1 LKKKSKYILIN
12 FFVLIFLCFI
22 TAFGGIEFILKKEK
36 ELLEEKYNSLTINI
50 KDKINSLILSK
61 KNATLAITLTLSE
74 NENIKKII
82 LNKKETNFYDLNNL
96 SKKLKDYTDF
106 KNVWFQIINKD
117 GISVY
122 RSWTENKND
131 EIKLYRLDLQKILE
145 EPKIKNTISVGI
157 YDMTFKS
164 IVPIYKNNDFI
175 GTLEGITHFNS
186 ITKDLK
192 DIDKVEPIILV
203 DKLFTEQL
211 KQNSFSKIFFKD
223 YYIPNVDVSKELL
236 TYLENEDIK
245 EFLEI
250 NNYVIKDGKI
260 ITTFKIYQ
268 DDIKLADILIFKDL
282 NLIDIS
288 EITKFK
294 QHAFLYLI
302 LFLILLCLT
311 VLIIS
316 YYIYSKRL
324 KELNEYL
331 QQTVNNEIIK
341 NDEKN
346 KLLFQQNKMAAM
358 GEMIENIA
366 HQWRQPLSII
376 TTSASSIKLKKEY
389 GILEEKE
396 CEESLN
402 YIIDTANYLSNTIDD
417 FRYYFSPER
426 SENLFKSKDLIDK
439 ALNIVKI
446 SFNTNEIKIIKEI
459 EDCEV
464 LTFENELL
472 QVIINILNNAEDELI
487 KKDKNFEKYIF
498 IKLFKEKN
506 NLKISIKDNAN
517 GINEEIIDRI
527 FEPYFTTKHKS
538 KGTGIGLYMCEEII
552 KKHMK
557 GTISVSNERYIYNNK
572 EYIGAMFEINI
583 PLS

>member
-1 LKKKSKYILIN
+1 MKKKSKYILIN
-12 FFVLIFLCFI
+12 FLVLVLLCFI
-22 TAFGGIEFILKKEK
+22 TALGGTQFILKKEK
-36 ELLEEKYNSLTINI
+36 ELLQEKYNSVTINI

-61 KNATLAITLTLSE
+61 KNATLAITLTLAE
-74 NENIKKII
+74 NENIKKPI
-82 LNKKETNFYDLNNL
+82 LKTNEKNFYDLDIL
-96 SKKLKDYTDF
+96 SKKLRDYTDF
-106 KNVWFQIINKD
+106 KNVWFQIINKE

-122 RSWTENKND
+122 RSWTKDKND

-145 EPKIKNTISVGI
+145 KPQIKNTISVGI
-157 YDMTFKS
+157 YDITFKS
-164 IVPIYKNNDFI
+164 IVPIYEDNNFI
-175 GTLEGITHFNS
+175 GILEGITHFNS
-186 ITKDLK
+186 ITKDLRE
-192 DIDKVEPIILV
+192 IDNLEPIILV
-203 DKLFTEQL
+203 DKFFTKQL
-211 KQNSFSKIFFKD
+211 KENSFSKIFFKD
-223 YYIPNVDVSKELL
+223 YYVPNIDVSKELL
-236 TYLENEDIK
+236 SYLEK
-245 EFLEI
+245 EEIENFLKI
-250 NNYVIKDGKI
+250 NSYLIKDGKI
-260 ITTFKIYQ
+260 ITNFQIYQ
-268 DDIKLADILIFKDL
+268 DDVKLANILVFKDL

-324 KELNEYL
+324 KELNLYL
-331 QQTVNNEIIK
+331 QQTVNKEIIK

-389 GILEEKE
+389 GVLEDKE

-417 FRYYFSPER
+417 FRYYFSPQKNK
-426 SENLFKSKDLIDK
+426 NLFKSIDLIEK

-446 SFNTNEIKIIKEI
+446 SFNKNDIKIIKEI

-487 KKDKNFEKYIF
+487 KKEKDFEKYLF
-498 IKLFKEKN
+498 IKIVKEKN
-506 NLKISIKDNAN
+506 TLEIFIKDNAG
-517 GINEEIIDRI
+517 GIKEEIIDRI

-552 KKHMK
+552 NKHIK
-557 GTISVSNERYIYNNK
+557 GTISVSNEKYVYQNK
-572 EYIGAMFEINI
+572 EYIGAMFKISI
-583 PLS
+583 PIS

>member
-1 LKKKSKYILIN
+1 MKKKSKYILIN

-131 EIKLYRLDLQKILE
+131 EIKLYRLDLQRILE

-245 EFLEI
+245 NFLEI

>member
-1 LKKKSKYILIN
+1 MKKKSKYILIN
-12 FFVLIFLCFI
+12 FLVLVLLCFI
-22 TAFGGIEFILKKEK
+22 TALGGTQFILKKEK
-36 ELLEEKYNSLTINI
+36 ELLQEKYNSVTINI

-61 KNATLAITLTLSE
+61 KNATLAITLTLAE
-74 NENIKKII
+74 NENIKKPI
-82 LNKKETNFYDLNNL
+82 LKTNEKNFYDLDIL
-96 SKKLKDYTDF
+96 SKKLRDYTDF
-106 KNVWFQIINKD
+106 KNVWFQIINKE

-122 RSWTENKND
+122 RSWTKDKND

-145 EPKIKNTISVGI
+145 KPQIKNTISVGI
-157 YDMTFKS
+157 YDITFKS
-164 IVPIYKNNDFI
+164 IVPIYEDNNFI
-175 GTLEGITHFNS
+175 GILEGITHFNS
-186 ITKDLK
+186 ITKDLRE
-192 DIDKVEPIILV
+192 IDNLEPIILV
-203 DKLFTEQL
+203 DKYFTKQL
-211 KQNSFSKIFFKD
+211 KENSFSKIFFKD
-223 YYIPNVDVSKELL
+223 YYVPNIDVSKELL
-236 TYLENEDIK
+236 SYLEK
-245 EFLEI
+245 EEIENFLKI
-250 NNYVIKDGKI
+250 NSYLIKDGKI
-260 ITTFKIYQ
+260 ITNFQIYQ
-268 DDIKLADILIFKDL
+268 DDVKLANILVFKDL

-324 KELNEYL
+324 KELNLYL
-331 QQTVNNEIIK
+331 QQTVNKEIIK

-389 GILEEKE
+389 GVLEDKE

-417 FRYYFSPER
+417 FRYYFSPQKNK
-426 SENLFKSKDLIDK
+426 NLFKSIDLIEK

-446 SFNTNEIKIIKEI
+446 SFNKNDIKIIKEI

-487 KKDKNFEKYIF
+487 KKEKDFEKYLF
-498 IKLFKEKN
+498 IKIVKEKD
-506 NLKISIKDNAN
+506 NLEIFIKDNAG
-517 GINEEIIDRI
+517 GIKEEIIDRI

-552 KKHMK
+552 NKHIK
-557 GTISVSNERYIYNNK
+557 GTISVSNEKYVYQNK
-572 EYIGAMFEINI
+572 EYIGAMFKISI
-583 PLS
+583 PIS

>member
-1 LKKKSKYILIN
+1 MKKKSKYILIN
-12 FFVLIFLCFI
+12 FLVLVLLCFI
-22 TAFGGIEFILKKEK
+22 TALGGTQFILKKEK
-36 ELLEEKYNSLTINI
+36 ELLQEKYNSVTINI

-61 KNATLAITLTLSE
+61 KNATLAITLTLAE
-74 NENIKKII
+74 NENIKKPI
-82 LNKKETNFYDLNNL
+82 LKTNEKNFYDLDIL
-96 SKKLKDYTDF
+96 SKKLRDYTDF
-106 KNVWFQIINKD
+106 KNVWFQIINKE

-122 RSWTENKND
+122 RSWTKDKND

-145 EPKIKNTISVGI
+145 KPQIKNTISVGI
-157 YDMTFKS
+157 YDITFKS
-164 IVPIYKNNDFI
+164 IVPIYEDNNFI
-175 GTLEGITHFNS
+175 GILEGITHFNS
-186 ITKDLK
+186 ITKDLRE
-192 DIDKVEPIILV
+192 IDNLEPIILV
-203 DKLFTEQL
+203 DKYFTKQL
-211 KQNSFSKIFFKD
+211 KENSFSKIFFKD
-223 YYIPNVDVSKELL
+223 YYVPNIDVSKELL
-236 TYLENEDIK
+236 SYLEK
-245 EFLEI
+245 EEIENFLKI
-250 NNYVIKDGKI
+250 NSYLIKDGKI
-260 ITTFKIYQ
+260 ITNFQIYQ
-268 DDIKLADILIFKDL
+268 DDVKLANILVFKDL

-324 KELNEYL
+324 KELNLYL
-331 QQTVNNEIIK
+331 QQTVNKEIIK

-389 GILEEKE
+389 GVLEDKE

-417 FRYYFSPER
+417 FRYYFSPQKNK
-426 SENLFKSKDLIDK
+426 NLFKSIDLIEK

-446 SFNTNEIKIIKEI
+446 SFNKNDIKIIKEI

-487 KKDKNFEKYIF
+487 KKEKDFEKHLF
-498 IKLFKEKN
+498 IKIVKEKN
-506 NLKISIKDNAN
+506 TLEIFIKDNAG
-517 GINEEIIDRI
+517 GIKEEIIDRI

-552 KKHMK
+552 NKHIK
-557 GTISVSNERYIYNNK
+557 GTISVSNEKYVYQNK
-572 EYIGAMFEINI
+572 EYIGAMFKISI
-583 PLS
+583 PIS

>member
-1 LKKKSKYILIN
+1 MKKKSKYILIN
-12 FFVLIFLCFI
+12 FLVLVLLCFI
-22 TAFGGIEFILKKEK
+22 TALGGTQFILKKEK
-36 ELLEEKYNSLTINI
+36 ELLQEKYNSVTINI

-61 KNATLAITLTLSE
+61 KNATLAITLTLAE
-74 NENIKKII
+74 NENIKKPI
-82 LNKKETNFYDLNNL
+82 LKTNEKNFYDLDIL
-96 SKKLKDYTDF
+96 SKKLRDYTDF
-106 KNVWFQIINKD
+106 KNVWFQIINKE

-122 RSWTENKND
+122 RSWTKDKND

-145 EPKIKNTISVGI
+145 KPQIKNTISVGI
-157 YDMTFKS
+157 YDITFKS
-164 IVPIYKNNDFI
+164 IVPIYEDNNFI
-175 GTLEGITHFNS
+175 GILEGITHFNS
-186 ITKDLK
+186 ITKDLRE
-192 DIDKVEPIILV
+192 IDNLEPIILV
-203 DKLFTEQL
+203 DKYFTKQL
-211 KQNSFSKIFFKD
+211 KENSFSKIFFKD
-223 YYIPNVDVSKELL
+223 YYVPNIDVSKELL
-236 TYLENEDIK
+236 SYLEK
-245 EFLEI
+245 EEIENFLKI
-250 NNYVIKDGKI
+250 NSYLIKDGKI
-260 ITTFKIYQ
+260 ITNFQIYQ
-268 DDIKLADILIFKDL
+268 DDVKLANILVFKDL

-324 KELNEYL
+324 KELNLYL
-331 QQTVNNEIIK
+331 QQTVNKEIIK

-389 GILEEKE
+389 GVLEDKE

-417 FRYYFSPER
+417 CRYYFSPQKNK
-426 SENLFKSKDLIDK
+426 NLFKSIDLIEK

-446 SFNTNEIKIIKEI
+446 SFNKNDIKIIKEI

-487 KKDKNFEKYIF
+487 KKEKDFEKYLF
-498 IKLFKEKN
+498 IKIVKEKN
-506 NLKISIKDNAN
+506 TLEIFIKDNAG
-517 GINEEIIDRI
+517 GIKEEIIDRI

-552 KKHMK
+552 NKHIK
-557 GTISVSNERYIYNNK
+557 GTISVSNEKYVYQNK
-572 EYIGAMFEINI
+572 EYIGAMFKISI
-583 PLS
+583 PIS

>member
-1 LKKKSKYILIN
+1 MKKKSKYILIN
-12 FFVLIFLCFI
+12 FLVLVLLCFI
-22 TAFGGIEFILKKEK
+22 TALGGTQFILKKEK
-36 ELLEEKYNSLTINI
+36 ELLQEKYNSVTINI

-61 KNATLAITLTLSE
+61 KNATLAITLTLAE
-74 NENIKKII
+74 NENIKKPI
-82 LNKKETNFYDLNNL
+82 LKTNEKNFYDLDIL
-96 SKKLKDYTDF
+96 SKKLRDYTDF
-106 KNVWFQIINKD
+106 KNVWFQIINKE

-122 RSWTENKND
+122 RSWTKDKND

-145 EPKIKNTISVGI
+145 KPQIKNTISVGI
-157 YDMTFKS
+157 YDITFKS
-164 IVPIYKNNDFI
+164 IVPIYEDNNFI
-175 GTLEGITHFNS
+175 GILEGITHFNS
-186 ITKDLK
+186 ITKDLRE
-192 DIDKVEPIILV
+192 IDNLEPIILV
-203 DKLFTEQL
+203 DKYFTKQL
-211 KQNSFSKIFFKD
+211 KENSFSKIFFKD
-223 YYIPNVDVSKELL
+223 YYVPNIDVSKELL
-236 TYLENEDIK
+236 SYLEK
-245 EFLEI
+245 EEIENFLKI
-250 NNYVIKDGKI
+250 NSYLIKDGKI
-260 ITTFKIYQ
+260 ITNFQIYQ
-268 DDIKLADILIFKDL
+268 DDVKLANILVFKDL

-324 KELNEYL
+324 KELNLYL
-331 QQTVNNEIIK
+331 QQTVNKEIIK

-389 GILEEKE
+389 GVLEDKE

-417 FRYYFSPER
+417 FRYYFSPQKNK
-426 SENLFKSKDLIDK
+426 NLFKSIDLIEK

-446 SFNTNEIKIIKEI
+446 SFNKNDIKIIKEI

-487 KKDKNFEKYIF
+487 KKEKDFEKYLF
-498 IKLFKEKN
+498 IKIVKEKN
-506 NLKISIKDNAN
+506 TLEIFIKDNAG
-517 GINEEIIDRI
+517 GIKEEIIDRI

-552 KKHMK
+552 NKHIK
-557 GTISVSNERYIYNNK
+557 GTISVSNEKYVYQNK
-572 EYIGAMFEINI
+572 EYIGAMFKISI
-583 PLS
+583 PIS

>member
-1 LKKKSKYILIN
+1 MKKKSKYILIN
-12 FFVLIFLCFI
+12 FLVLVLLCFI
-22 TAFGGIEFILKKEK
+22 TALGGTQFILKKEK
-36 ELLEEKYNSLTINI
+36 ELLQEKYNSVTINI

-61 KNATLAITLTLSE
+61 KNATLAITLTLAE
-74 NENIKKII
+74 NENIKKPI
-82 LNKKETNFYDLNNL
+82 LKTNEKNFYDLDIL
-96 SKKLKDYTDF
+96 SKKLRDYTDF
-106 KNVWFQIINKD
+106 KNVWFQIINKE

-122 RSWTENKND
+122 RSWTKDKND

-145 EPKIKNTISVGI
+145 KPQIKNTISVGI
-157 YDMTFKS
+157 YDITFKS
-164 IVPIYKNNDFI
+164 IVPIYEDNNFI
-175 GTLEGITHFNS
+175 GILEGITHFNS
-186 ITKDLK
+186 ITKDLRE
-192 DIDKVEPIILV
+192 IDNLEPIILV
-203 DKLFTEQL
+203 DKYFTKQL
-211 KQNSFSKIFFKD
+211 KENSFSKIFFKD
-223 YYIPNVDVSKELL
+223 YYVPNIDVSKELL
-236 TYLENEDIK
+236 SYLEK
-245 EFLEI
+245 EEIENFLKI
-250 NNYVIKDGKI
+250 NSYLIKDGKI
-260 ITTFKIYQ
+260 ITNFQIYQ
-268 DDIKLADILIFKDL
+268 DDVKLANILVFKDL

-288 EITKFK
+288 EIIKFK

-324 KELNEYL
+324 KELNLYL
-331 QQTVNNEIIK
+331 QQTVNKEIIK

-389 GILEEKE
+389 GVLEDKE

-417 FRYYFSPER
+417 FRYYFSPQKNK
-426 SENLFKSKDLIDK
+426 NLFKSIDLIEK

-446 SFNTNEIKIIKEI
+446 SFNKNDIKIIKEI

-487 KKDKNFEKYIF
+487 KKEKDFEKYLF
-498 IKLFKEKN
+498 IKIVKEKN
-506 NLKISIKDNAN
+506 TLEIFIKDNAG
-517 GINEEIIDRI
+517 GIKEEIIDRI

-552 KKHMK
+552 NKHIK
-557 GTISVSNERYIYNNK
+557 GTISVSNEKYVYQNK
-572 EYIGAMFEINI
+572 EYIGAMFKISI
-583 PLS
+583 PIS

>member
-1 LKKKSKYILIN
+1 MKKKSKYILIN

-36 ELLEEKYNSLTINI
+36 ELLEEKYNSLTTNI

-245 EFLEI
+245 KFLEI

>member
-1 LKKKSKYILIN
+1 MKKKSKYILIN

>member
-1 LKKKSKYILIN
+1 MLFL
-12 FFVLIFLCFI
+12 LCFI
-22 TAFGGIEFILKKEK
+22 TALGGTQFILKKEK
-36 ELLEEKYNSLTINI
+36 ELLEEKYNSVSINI

-61 KNATLAITLTLSE
+61 KNATLAITLTLAE
-74 NENIKKII
+74 NENIKKPIF
-82 LNKKETNFYDLNNL
+82 NQNEAKTFDLDIL

-122 RSWTENKND
+122 RSWTKDKND
-131 EIKLYRLDLQKILE
+131 EIKLYRLDLPKILGN
-145 EPKIKNTISVGI
+145 PQIKNSISVGI
-157 YDMTFKS
+157 YDITFKS
-164 IVPIYKNNDFI
+164 IVPIYENNNFI

-186 ITKDLK
+186 ITKDLREV
-192 DIDKVEPIILV
+192 DNVEPIILV
-203 DKLFTEQL
+203 DKYFTKQL
-211 KQNSFSKIFFKD
+211 KENSFSKIFFKD
-223 YYIPNVDVSKELL
+223 YYVPNVDVSKDLL
-236 TYLENEDIK
+236 TYLENQDVEK
-245 EFLEI
+245 FLQI
-250 NNYVIKDGKI
+250 NNYLIKDGNL
-260 ITTFKIYQ
+260 ITNFQISQ
-268 DDIKLADILIFKDL
+268 DEVKLANILVFKDL

-302 LFLILLCLT
+302 LFLFVLCLT

-324 KELNEYL
+324 KELNLYL

-389 GILEEKE
+389 GVLEDKE

-417 FRYYFSPER
+417 FRYYFSPQKNK
-426 SENLFKSKDLIDK
+426 NLFKSIDLIEK

-446 SFNTNEIKIIKEI
+446 SFNKNDIKIVKEI

-487 KKDKNFEKYIF
+487 KKEKDFEKYLF
-498 IKLFKEKN
+498 IKIVKEKN
-506 NLKISIKDNAN
+506 NLEIFIKDNAG
-517 GINEEIIDRI
+517 GIKEEIIDRI

-552 KKHMK
+552 NKHIK
-557 GTISVSNERYIYNNK
+557 GTISVSNEKYVYQNK
-572 EYIGAMFEINI
+572 EYIGAMFKINI
-583 PLS
+583 PIS

>member
-1 LKKKSKYILIN
+1 MKKKSKYILIN
-12 FFVLIFLCFI
+12 FLVLVLLCFI
-22 TAFGGIEFILKKEK
+22 TALGGTQFILKKEK
-36 ELLEEKYNSLTINI
+36 ELLQEKYNSVTINI

-61 KNATLAITLTLSE
+61 KNATLAITLTLAE
-74 NENIKKII
+74 NENIKKPI
-82 LNKKETNFYDLNNL
+82 LKTNEKNFYDLDIL
-96 SKKLKDYTDF
+96 SKKLRDYTDF
-106 KNVWFQIINKD
+106 KNVWFQIINKE

-122 RSWTENKND
+122 RSWTKDKND

-145 EPKIKNTISVGI
+145 KPQIKNTISVGI
-157 YDMTFKS
+157 YDITFKS
-164 IVPIYKNNDFI
+164 IVPIYEDNNFI
-175 GTLEGITHFNS
+175 GILEGITHFNS
-186 ITKDLK
+186 ITKDLRE
-192 DIDKVEPIILV
+192 IDNLEPIILV
-203 DKLFTEQL
+203 DKYFTKQL
-211 KQNSFSKIFFKD
+211 KENSFSKIFFKD
-223 YYIPNVDVSKELL
+223 YYVPNIDVSKELL
-236 TYLENEDIK
+236 SYLEK
-245 EFLEI
+245 EEIENFLKI
-250 NNYVIKDGKI
+250 NSCLIKDGKI
-260 ITTFKIYQ
+260 ITNFQIYQ
-268 DDIKLADILIFKDL
+268 DDVKLANILVFKDL

-324 KELNEYL
+324 KELNLYL
-331 QQTVNNEIIK
+331 QQTVNKEIIK

-389 GILEEKE
+389 GVLEDKE

-417 FRYYFSPER
+417 FRYYFSPQKNK
-426 SENLFKSKDLIDK
+426 NLFKSIDLIEK

-446 SFNTNEIKIIKEI
+446 SFNKNDIKIIKEI

-487 KKDKNFEKYIF
+487 KKEKDFEKHLF
-498 IKLFKEKN
+498 IKIVKEKN
-506 NLKISIKDNAN
+506 TLEIFIKDNAG
-517 GINEEIIDRI
+517 GIKEEIIDRI

-552 KKHMK
+552 NKHIK
-557 GTISVSNERYIYNNK
+557 GTISVSNEKYVYQNK
-572 EYIGAMFEINI
+572 EYIGAMFKISI
-583 PLS
+583 PIS

>member
-12 FFVLIFLCFI
+12 FLVLVLLCFI
-22 TAFGGIEFILKKEK
+22 TALGGTQFILKKEK
-36 ELLEEKYNSLTINI
+36 ELLQEKYNSVTINI

-61 KNATLAITLTLSE
+61 KNATLAITLTLAE
-74 NENIKKII
+74 NENIKKPI
-82 LNKKETNFYDLNNL
+82 LKTNEKNFYDLDIL
-96 SKKLKDYTDF
+96 SKKLRDYTDF
-106 KNVWFQIINKD
+106 KNVWFQIINKE

-122 RSWTENKND
+122 RSWTKDKND

-145 EPKIKNTISVGI
+145 KPQIKNTISVGI
-157 YDMTFKS
+157 YDITFKS
-164 IVPIYKNNDFI
+164 IVPIYEDNNFI
-175 GTLEGITHFNS
+175 GILEGITHFNS
-186 ITKDLK
+186 ITKDLRE
-192 DIDKVEPIILV
+192 IDNLEPIILV
-203 DKLFTEQL
+203 DKYFTKQL
-211 KQNSFSKIFFKD
+211 KENSFSKIFFKD
-223 YYIPNVDVSKELL
+223 YYVPNIDVSKELL
-236 TYLENEDIK
+236 SYLEK
-245 EFLEI
+245 EEIENFLKI
-250 NNYVIKDGKI
+250 NSYLIKDGKI
-260 ITTFKIYQ
+260 ITNFQIYQ
-268 DDIKLADILIFKDL
+268 DDVKLANILVFKDL

-324 KELNEYL
+324 KELNLYL
-331 QQTVNNEIIK
+331 QQTVNKEIIK

-389 GILEEKE
+389 GVLEDKE

-417 FRYYFSPER
+417 FRYYFSPQKNK
-426 SENLFKSKDLIDK
+426 NLFKSIDLIEK

-446 SFNTNEIKIIKEI
+446 SFNKNDIKIIKEI

-487 KKDKNFEKYIF
+487 KKEKDFEKYLF
-498 IKLFKEKN
+498 IK
-506 NLKISIKDNAN
+506 
-517 GINEEIIDRI
+517 
-527 FEPYFTTKHKS
+527 
-538 KGTGIGLYMCEEII
+538 
-552 KKHMK
+552 
-557 GTISVSNERYIYNNK
+557 
-572 EYIGAMFEINI
+572 
-583 PLS
+583 

>member
-1 LKKKSKYILIN
+1 MKKKSKYILIN
-12 FFVLIFLCFI
+12 FLVLVLLCFI
-22 TAFGGIEFILKKEK
+22 TALGGTQFILKKEK
-36 ELLEEKYNSLTINI
+36 ELLQEKYNSVTINI

-61 KNATLAITLTLSE
+61 KNATLAITLTLAE
-74 NENIKKII
+74 NENIKKPI
-82 LNKKETNFYDLNNL
+82 LKTNEKNFYDLDIL
-96 SKKLKDYTDF
+96 SKKLRDYTDF
-106 KNVWFQIINKD
+106 KNVWFQIINKE

-122 RSWTENKND
+122 RSWTKDKND

-145 EPKIKNTISVGI
+145 KPQIKNTISVGI
-157 YDMTFKS
+157 YDITFKS
-164 IVPIYKNNDFI
+164 IVPIYENNNFI
-175 GTLEGITHFNS
+175 GILEGITHFNS
-186 ITKDLK
+186 ITKDLRE
-192 DIDKVEPIILV
+192 IDNLEPIILV
-203 DKLFTEQL
+203 DKFFTKQL
-211 KQNSFSKIFFKD
+211 KENSFSKIFFKD
-223 YYIPNVDVSKELL
+223 YYVPNIDVSKELL
-236 TYLENEDIK
+236 SYLEK
-245 EFLEI
+245 EEIENFLKI
-250 NNYVIKDGKI
+250 NSYLIKDGKI
-260 ITTFKIYQ
+260 ITNFQIYQ
-268 DDIKLADILIFKDL
+268 DDVKLANILVFKDL

-288 EITKFK
+288 EIIKFK

-324 KELNEYL
+324 KELNLYL
-331 QQTVNNEIIK
+331 QQTVNKEIIK

-389 GILEEKE
+389 GVLEDKE

-417 FRYYFSPER
+417 FRYYFSPQKNK
-426 SENLFKSKDLIDK
+426 NLFKSIDLIEK

-446 SFNTNEIKIIKEI
+446 SFNKNDIKIIKEI

-487 KKDKNFEKYIF
+487 KKEKDFEKHLF
-498 IKLFKEKN
+498 IKIVKEKN
-506 NLKISIKDNAN
+506 TLEIFIKDNAG
-517 GINEEIIDRI
+517 GIKEEIIDRI

-552 KKHMK
+552 NKHIK
-557 GTISVSNERYIYNNK
+557 GTISVSNEKYVYQNK
-572 EYIGAMFEINI
+572 EYIGAMFKISI
-583 PLS
+583 PIS

>member
-1 LKKKSKYILIN
+1 MKKKSKYILIN
-12 FFVLIFLCFI
+12 FLVLVLLCFI
-22 TAFGGIEFILKKEK
+22 TALGGTQFILKKEK
-36 ELLEEKYNSLTINI
+36 ELLQEKYNSVTINI

-61 KNATLAITLTLSE
+61 KNATLAITLTLAE
-74 NENIKKII
+74 NENIKKPI
-82 LNKKETNFYDLNNL
+82 LKTNEKNFYDLDIL
-96 SKKLKDYTDF
+96 SKKLRDYTDF
-106 KNVWFQIINKD
+106 KNVWFQIINKE

-122 RSWTENKND
+122 RSWTKDKND

-145 EPKIKNTISVGI
+145 KPQIKNTISVGI
-157 YDMTFKS
+157 YDITFKS
-164 IVPIYKNNDFI
+164 IVPIYEDNNFI
-175 GTLEGITHFNS
+175 GILEGITHFNS
-186 ITKDLK
+186 ITKDLRE
-192 DIDKVEPIILV
+192 IDNLEPIILV
-203 DKLFTEQL
+203 DKYFTKQL
-211 KQNSFSKIFFKD
+211 KENSFSKIFFKD
-223 YYIPNVDVSKELL
+223 YYVPNIDVSKELL
-236 TYLENEDIK
+236 SYLEK
-245 EFLEI
+245 EEIENFLKI
-250 NNYVIKDGKI
+250 NSYLIKDGKI
-260 ITTFKIYQ
+260 ITNFQIYQ
-268 DDIKLADILIFKDL
+268 DDVKLANILVFKDL

-288 EITKFK
+288 EIIKFK

-324 KELNEYL
+324 KELNLYL
-331 QQTVNNEIIK
+331 QQTVNKEIIK

-389 GILEEKE
+389 GVLEDKE

-417 FRYYFSPER
+417 FRYYFSPQKNK
-426 SENLFKSKDLIDK
+426 NLFKSIDLIEK

-446 SFNTNEIKIIKEI
+446 SFNKNDIKIIKEI

-487 KKDKNFEKYIF
+487 KKEKDFEKHLF
-498 IKLFKEKN
+498 IKIVKEKN
-506 NLKISIKDNAN
+506 TLEIFIKDNAG
-517 GINEEIIDRI
+517 GIKEEIIDRI

-552 KKHMK
+552 NKHIK
-557 GTISVSNERYIYNNK
+557 GTISVSNEKYVYQNK
-572 EYIGAMFEINI
+572 EYIGAMFKISI
-583 PLS
+583 PIS

>member
-1 LKKKSKYILIN
+1 MTSPQKIDFNKPIWLRKKLSNTAQKDMEQLLKDGGLHTICQEAKCPNISE
-12 FFVLIFLCFI
+12 CF
-22 TAFGGIEFILKKEK
+22 
-36 ELLEEKYNSLTINI
+36 
-50 KDKINSLILSK
+50 SK
-61 KNATLAITLTLSE
+61 KNATLAITLTLAE
-74 NENIKKII
+74 NENIKKPI
-82 LNKKETNFYDLNNL
+82 LKTNEKNFYDLDIL
-96 SKKLKDYTDF
+96 SKKLRDYTDF
-106 KNVWFQIINKD
+106 KNVWFQIINKE

-122 RSWTENKND
+122 RSWTKDKND

-145 EPKIKNTISVGI
+145 KPQIKNTISVGI
-157 YDMTFKS
+157 YDITFKS
-164 IVPIYKNNDFI
+164 IVPIYEDNNFI
-175 GTLEGITHFNS
+175 GILEGITHFNS
-186 ITKDLK
+186 ITKDLRE
-192 DIDKVEPIILV
+192 IDNLEPIILV
-203 DKLFTEQL
+203 DKYFTKQL
-211 KQNSFSKIFFKD
+211 KENSFSKIFFKD
-223 YYIPNVDVSKELL
+223 YYVPNIDVSKELL
-236 TYLENEDIK
+236 SYLEK
-245 EFLEI
+245 EEIENFLKI
-250 NNYVIKDGKI
+250 NSYLIKDGKI
-260 ITTFKIYQ
+260 ITNFQIYQ
-268 DDIKLADILIFKDL
+268 DDVKLANILVFKDL

-324 KELNEYL
+324 KELNLYL
-331 QQTVNNEIIK
+331 QQTVNKEIIK

-389 GILEEKE
+389 GVLEDKE

-417 FRYYFSPER
+417 FRYYFSPQKNK
-426 SENLFKSKDLIDK
+426 NLFKSIDLIEK

-446 SFNTNEIKIIKEI
+446 SFNKNDIKIIKEI

-487 KKDKNFEKYIF
+487 KKEKDFEKYLF
-498 IKLFKEKN
+498 IKIVKEKN
-506 NLKISIKDNAN
+506 TLEIFIKDNAG
-517 GINEEIIDRI
+517 GIKEEIIDRI

-552 KKHMK
+552 NKHIK
-557 GTISVSNERYIYNNK
+557 GTISVSNEKYVYQNK
-572 EYIGAMFEINI
+572 EYIGAMFKISI
-583 PLS
+583 PIS

>member
-1 LKKKSKYILIN
+1 MKKKSKYILIN
-12 FFVLIFLCFI
+12 FLVLVLLCFI
-22 TAFGGIEFILKKEK
+22 TALGGTQFILKKEK
-36 ELLEEKYNSLTINI
+36 ELLQEKYNSVTINI

-61 KNATLAITLTLSE
+61 KNATLAITLTLAE
-74 NENIKKII
+74 NENIKKPI
-82 LNKKETNFYDLNNL
+82 LKTNEKNFYDLDIL
-96 SKKLKDYTDF
+96 SKKLRDYTDF
-106 KNVWFQIINKD
+106 KNVWFQIINKE

-122 RSWTENKND
+122 RSWTKDKND

-145 EPKIKNTISVGI
+145 KPQIKNTISVGI
-157 YDMTFKS
+157 YDITFKS
-164 IVPIYKNNDFI
+164 IVPIYENNNFI
-175 GTLEGITHFNS
+175 GILEGITHFNS
-186 ITKDLK
+186 ITKDLRE
-192 DIDKVEPIILV
+192 IDNLEPIILV
-203 DKLFTEQL
+203 DKYFIKQL
-211 KQNSFSKIFFKD
+211 KENSFSKIFFKD
-223 YYIPNVDVSKELL
+223 YYVPNIDVSKELL
-236 TYLENEDIK
+236 SYLEK
-245 EFLEI
+245 EEIENFLKI
-250 NNYVIKDGKI
+250 NSYLIKDGKI
-260 ITTFKIYQ
+260 ITNFQIYQ
-268 DDIKLADILIFKDL
+268 DDVKLANILVFKDL

-324 KELNEYL
+324 KELNLYL
-331 QQTVNNEIIK
+331 QQTVNKEIIK

-389 GILEEKE
+389 GVLEDKE

-417 FRYYFSPER
+417 FRYYFSPQKNK
-426 SENLFKSKDLIDK
+426 NLFKSIDLIEK

-446 SFNTNEIKIIKEI
+446 SFNKNDIKIIKEI

-487 KKDKNFEKYIF
+487 KKEKDFEKYLF
-498 IKLFKEKN
+498 IKIVKEKD
-506 NLKISIKDNAN
+506 NLEIFIKDNAG
-517 GINEEIIDRI
+517 GIKEEIIDRI

-552 KKHMK
+552 NKHIK
-557 GTISVSNERYIYNNK
+557 GTISVSNEKYVYQNK
-572 EYIGAMFEINI
+572 EYIGAMFKISI
-583 PLS
+583 PIS

>member
-12 FFVLIFLCFI
+12 FLVLVLLCFI
-22 TAFGGIEFILKKEK
+22 TALGGTQFILKKEK
-36 ELLEEKYNSLTINI
+36 ELLQEKYNSVTINI

-61 KNATLAITLTLSE
+61 KNATLAITLTLAE
-74 NENIKKII
+74 NENIKKTI
-82 LNKKETNFYDLNNL
+82 LKTNEKNFYDLDIL
-96 SKKLKDYTDF
+96 SKKLRDYTDF
-106 KNVWFQIINKD
+106 KNVWFQIINKE

-122 RSWTENKND
+122 RSWTKDKND

-145 EPKIKNTISVGI
+145 KPQIKNTISVGI
-157 YDMTFKS
+157 YDITFKS
-164 IVPIYKNNDFI
+164 IVPIYENNNFI
-175 GTLEGITHFNS
+175 GILEGITHFNS
-186 ITKDLK
+186 ITKDLRE
-192 DIDKVEPIILV
+192 IDNLEPIILV
-203 DKLFTEQL
+203 DKYFTKQL
-211 KQNSFSKIFFKD
+211 KENSFSKIFFKD
-223 YYIPNVDVSKELL
+223 YYVPNIDVSKELL
-236 TYLENEDIK
+236 SYLEK
-245 EFLEI
+245 EEIENFLKI
-250 NNYVIKDGKI
+250 NSYLIKDGKI
-260 ITTFKIYQ
+260 ITNFQIYQ
-268 DDIKLADILIFKDL
+268 DDVKLANILVFKDL

-288 EITKFK
+288 EIIKFK

-324 KELNEYL
+324 KELNLYL
-331 QQTVNNEIIK
+331 QQTVNKEIIK

-389 GILEEKE
+389 GVLEDKE

-417 FRYYFSPER
+417 FRYYFSPQKNK
-426 SENLFKSKDLIDK
+426 NLFKSIDLIEK

-446 SFNTNEIKIIKEI
+446 SFNKNDIKIIKEI

-487 KKDKNFEKYIF
+487 KKEKDFEKYLF
-498 IKLFKEKN
+498 IKIVKEKN
-506 NLKISIKDNAN
+506 TLEIFIKDNAG
-517 GINEEIIDRI
+517 GIKEEIIDRI

-552 KKHMK
+552 NKHIK
-557 GTISVSNERYIYNNK
+557 GTISVSNEKYVYQNK
-572 EYIGAMFEINI
+572 EYIGAMFKISI
-583 PLS
+583 PIS

>member
-131 EIKLYRLDLQKILE
+131 EIKLYRLDLQRILE

-245 EFLEI
+245 NFLEI

>member
-1 LKKKSKYILIN
+1 MKKKSKYILIN
-12 FFVLIFLCFI
+12 FLVLVLLCFI
-22 TAFGGIEFILKKEK
+22 TALGGTQFILKKEK
-36 ELLEEKYNSLTINI
+36 ELLQEKYNSVTINI

-61 KNATLAITLTLSE
+61 KNATLAITLTLAE
-74 NENIKKII
+74 NENIKKPI
-82 LNKKETNFYDLNNL
+82 LKTNEKNFYDLDIL
-96 SKKLKDYTDF
+96 SKKLRDYTDF
-106 KNVWFQIINKD
+106 KNVWFQIINKE

-122 RSWTENKND
+122 RSWTKDKND

-145 EPKIKNTISVGI
+145 KPQIKNTISVGI
-157 YDMTFKS
+157 YDITFKS
-164 IVPIYKNNDFI
+164 IVPIYEDNNFI
-175 GTLEGITHFNS
+175 GILEGITHFNS
-186 ITKDLK
+186 ITKDLRE
-192 DIDKVEPIILV
+192 IDNLEPIILV
-203 DKLFTEQL
+203 DKFFTKQL
-211 KQNSFSKIFFKD
+211 KENSFSKIFFKD
-223 YYIPNVDVSKELL
+223 YYVPNIDVSKELL
-236 TYLENEDIK
+236 SYLEK
-245 EFLEI
+245 EEIENFLKI
-250 NNYVIKDGKI
+250 NSYLIKDGKI
-260 ITTFKIYQ
+260 ITNFQIYQ
-268 DDIKLADILIFKDL
+268 DDVKLANILVFKDL

-324 KELNEYL
+324 KELNLYL
-331 QQTVNNEIIK
+331 QQTVNKEIIK

-389 GILEEKE
+389 GVLEDKE

-417 FRYYFSPER
+417 FRYYFSPQKNK
-426 SENLFKSKDLIDK
+426 NLFKSIDLIEK

-446 SFNTNEIKIIKEI
+446 SFNKNDIKIIKEI

-487 KKDKNFEKYIF
+487 KKEKDFEKYLF
-498 IKLFKEKN
+498 IKIVKEKN
-506 NLKISIKDNAN
+506 NLEIFIKDNAG
-517 GINEEIIDRI
+517 GIKEEIIDRI

-552 KKHMK
+552 NKHIK
-557 GTISVSNERYIYNNK
+557 GTISVSNEKYVYQNK
-572 EYIGAMFEINI
+572 EYIGAMFKISI
-583 PLS
+583 PIS

>member
-1 LKKKSKYILIN
+1 
-12 FFVLIFLCFI
+12 VLFLLCFI
-22 TAFGGIEFILKKEK
+22 TALGGTQFILKKEK
-36 ELLEEKYNSLTINI
+36 ELLEEKYNSVSINI

-61 KNATLAITLTLSE
+61 KNATLAITLTLAE
-74 NENIKKII
+74 NENIKKPIF
-82 LNKKETNFYDLNNL
+82 NQNEAKTFDLDIL

-122 RSWTENKND
+122 RSWTKDKND
-131 EIKLYRLDLQKILE
+131 EIKLYRLDLPKILGN
-145 EPKIKNTISVGI
+145 PQIKNSISVGI
-157 YDMTFKS
+157 YDITFKS
-164 IVPIYKNNDFI
+164 IVPIYENNNFI

-186 ITKDLK
+186 ITKDLREV
-192 DIDKVEPIILV
+192 DNVEPIILV
-203 DKLFTEQL
+203 DKYFTKQL
-211 KQNSFSKIFFKD
+211 KENSFSKIFFKD
-223 YYIPNVDVSKELL
+223 YYVPNVDVSKDLL
-236 TYLENEDIK
+236 TYLENQDVEK
-245 EFLEI
+245 FLQI
-250 NNYVIKDGKI
+250 NNYLIKDGNL
-260 ITTFKIYQ
+260 ITNFQISQ
-268 DDIKLADILIFKDL
+268 DEVKLANILVFKDL

-302 LFLILLCLT
+302 LFLFVLCLT

-324 KELNEYL
+324 KELNLYL

-389 GILEEKE
+389 GVLEDKE

-417 FRYYFSPER
+417 FRYYFSPQKNK
-426 SENLFKSKDLIDK
+426 NLFKSIDLIEK

-446 SFNTNEIKIIKEI
+446 SFNKNDIKIVKEI

-487 KKDKNFEKYIF
+487 KKEKDFEKYLF
-498 IKLFKEKN
+498 IKIVKEKN
-506 NLKISIKDNAN
+506 NLEIFIKDNAG
-517 GINEEIIDRI
+517 GIKEEIIDRI

-552 KKHMK
+552 NKHIK
-557 GTISVSNERYIYNNK
+557 GTISVSNEKYVYQNK
-572 EYIGAMFEINI
+572 EYIGAMFKINI
-583 PLS
+583 PIS

>member
-1 LKKKSKYILIN
+1 MKKKSKYILIN
-12 FFVLIFLCFI
+12 FLVLVLLCFI
-22 TAFGGIEFILKKEK
+22 TALGGTQFILKKEK
-36 ELLEEKYNSLTINI
+36 ELLQEKYNSVTINI

-61 KNATLAITLTLSE
+61 KNATLAITLTLAE
-74 NENIKKII
+74 NENIKKPI
-82 LNKKETNFYDLNNL
+82 LKTNEKNFYDLDIL
-96 SKKLKDYTDF
+96 SKKLRDYTDF
-106 KNVWFQIINKD
+106 KNVWFQIINKE

-122 RSWTENKND
+122 RSWTKDKND

-145 EPKIKNTISVGI
+145 KPQIKNTISVGI
-157 YDMTFKS
+157 YDIIFKS
-164 IVPIYKNNDFI
+164 IVPIYEDNNFI
-175 GTLEGITHFNS
+175 GILEGITHFNS
-186 ITKDLK
+186 ITKDLRE
-192 DIDKVEPIILV
+192 IDNVEPIILV
-203 DKLFTEQL
+203 DKFFTKQL
-211 KQNSFSKIFFKD
+211 KENSFSKIFFKD
-223 YYIPNVDVSKELL
+223 YYVPNIDVSKELL
-236 TYLENEDIK
+236 SYLEK
-245 EFLEI
+245 EEIENFLKI
-250 NNYVIKDGKI
+250 NSYLIKDGKI
-260 ITTFKIYQ
+260 ITNFQIYQ
-268 DDIKLADILIFKDL
+268 DDVKLANILVFKDL

-324 KELNEYL
+324 KELNLYL
-331 QQTVNNEIIK
+331 QQTVNKEIIK

-389 GILEEKE
+389 GVLEDKE

-417 FRYYFSPER
+417 FRYYFSPQKNK
-426 SENLFKSKDLIDK
+426 NLFKSIDLIEK

-446 SFNTNEIKIIKEI
+446 SFNKNDIKIIKEI

-487 KKDKNFEKYIF
+487 KKEKDFEKYLF
-498 IKLFKEKN
+498 IKIVKEKD
-506 NLKISIKDNAN
+506 NLEIFIKDNAG
-517 GINEEIIDRI
+517 GIKEEIIDRI

-552 KKHMK
+552 NKHIK
-557 GTISVSNERYIYNNK
+557 GTISVSNEKYVYQNK
-572 EYIGAMFEINI
+572 EYIGAMFKISI
-583 PLS
+583 PIS

>member
-1 LKKKSKYILIN
+1 MKKKSKYILIN

-245 EFLEI
+245 KFLEI

>member
-1 LKKKSKYILIN
+1 MKKKSKYILIN
-12 FFVLIFLCFI
+12 FLVLFLLCFI
-22 TAFGGIEFILKKEK
+22 TALGGTQFILKKEK
-36 ELLEEKYNSLTINI
+36 ELLEEKYNSVSINI

-61 KNATLAITLTLSE
+61 KNATLAITLTLAE
-74 NENIKKII
+74 NENIKKPIF
-82 LNKKETNFYDLNNL
+82 NQNEAKTFDLDIL

-122 RSWTENKND
+122 RSWTKDKND
-131 EIKLYRLDLQKILE
+131 EIKLYRLDLPKILGN
-145 EPKIKNTISVGI
+145 PQIKNSISVGI
-157 YDMTFKS
+157 YDITFKS
-164 IVPIYKNNDFI
+164 IVPIYENNNFI

-186 ITKDLK
+186 ITKDLREV
-192 DIDKVEPIILV
+192 DNVEPIILV
-203 DKLFTEQL
+203 DKYFTKQL
-211 KQNSFSKIFFKD
+211 KENSFSKIFFKD
-223 YYIPNVDVSKELL
+223 YYVPNVDVSKDLL
-236 TYLENEDIK
+236 TYLENQDVEK
-245 EFLEI
+245 FLQI
-250 NNYVIKDGKI
+250 NNYLIKDGNL
-260 ITTFKIYQ
+260 ITNFQISQ
-268 DDIKLADILIFKDL
+268 DEVKLANILVFKDL

-302 LFLILLCLT
+302 LFLFVLCLT

-324 KELNEYL
+324 KELNLYL

-389 GILEEKE
+389 GVLEDKE

-417 FRYYFSPER
+417 FRYYFSPQKNK
-426 SENLFKSKDLIDK
+426 NLFKSIDLIEK

-446 SFNTNEIKIIKEI
+446 SFNKNDIKIVKEI

-487 KKDKNFEKYIF
+487 KKEKDFEKYLF
-498 IKLFKEKN
+498 IKIVKEKN
-506 NLKISIKDNAN
+506 NLEIFIKDNAG
-517 GINEEIIDRI
+517 GIKEEIIDRI

-552 KKHMK
+552 NKHIK
-557 GTISVSNERYIYNNK
+557 GTISVSNEKYVYQNK
-572 EYIGAMFEINI
+572 EYIGAMFKINI
-583 PLS
+583 PIS

>member
-245 EFLEI
+245 KFLEI

>member
-1 LKKKSKYILIN
+1 MKKKSKYILIN
-12 FFVLIFLCFI
+12 FLVLVLLCFI
-22 TAFGGIEFILKKEK
+22 TALGGTQFILKKEK
-36 ELLEEKYNSLTINI
+36 ELLQEKYNSVTINI

-61 KNATLAITLTLSE
+61 KNATLAITLTLAE
-74 NENIKKII
+74 NENIKKTI
-82 LNKKETNFYDLNNL
+82 LKTNEKNFYDLDIL
-96 SKKLKDYTDF
+96 SKKLRDYTDF
-106 KNVWFQIINKD
+106 KNVWFQIINKE

-122 RSWTENKND
+122 RSWTKDKND

-145 EPKIKNTISVGI
+145 KPQIKNTISVGI
-157 YDMTFKS
+157 YDITFKS
-164 IVPIYKNNDFI
+164 IVPIYEDNNFI
-175 GTLEGITHFNS
+175 GILEGITHFNS
-186 ITKDLK
+186 ITKDLRE
-192 DIDKVEPIILV
+192 IDNLEPIILV
-203 DKLFTEQL
+203 DKYFTKQL
-211 KQNSFSKIFFKD
+211 KENSFSKIFFKD
-223 YYIPNVDVSKELL
+223 YYVPNIDVSKELL
-236 TYLENEDIK
+236 SYLEK
-245 EFLEI
+245 EEIENFLKI
-250 NNYVIKDGKI
+250 NSYLIKDGKI
-260 ITTFKIYQ
+260 ITNFQIYQ
-268 DDIKLADILIFKDL
+268 DDVKLANILVFKDL

-324 KELNEYL
+324 KELNLYL
-331 QQTVNNEIIK
+331 QQTVNKEIIK

-389 GILEEKE
+389 GVLEDKE

-417 FRYYFSPER
+417 FRYYFSPQKNK
-426 SENLFKSKDLIDK
+426 NLFKSIDLIEK

-446 SFNTNEIKIIKEI
+446 SFNKNDIKIIKEI

-487 KKDKNFEKYIF
+487 KKEKDFEKYLF
-498 IKLFKEKN
+498 IKIVKEKN
-506 NLKISIKDNAN
+506 NLEIFIKDNAG
-517 GINEEIIDRI
+517 GIKEEIIDRI

-552 KKHMK
+552 NKHIK
-557 GTISVSNERYIYNNK
+557 GTISVSNEKYVYQNK
-572 EYIGAMFEINI
+572 EYIGAMFKISI
-583 PLS
+583 PIS

>member
-1 LKKKSKYILIN
+1 MKKKSKYILIN
-12 FFVLIFLCFI
+12 FLVLVLLCFI
-22 TAFGGIEFILKKEK
+22 TALGGTQFILKKEK
-36 ELLEEKYNSLTINI
+36 ELLQEKYNSVTINI

-61 KNATLAITLTLSE
+61 KNATLAITLTLAE
-74 NENIKKII
+74 NENIKKPI
-82 LNKKETNFYDLNNL
+82 LKTNEKNFYDLDIL
-96 SKKLKDYTDF
+96 SKKLRDYTDF
-106 KNVWFQIINKD
+106 KNVWFQIINKE

-122 RSWTENKND
+122 RSWTKDKND

-145 EPKIKNTISVGI
+145 KPQIKNTISVGI
-157 YDMTFKS
+157 YDITFKS
-164 IVPIYKNNDFI
+164 IVPIYEDNNFI
-175 GTLEGITHFNS
+175 GILEGITHFNS
-186 ITKDLK
+186 ITKDLRE
-192 DIDKVEPIILV
+192 IDNLEPIILV
-203 DKLFTEQL
+203 DKYFTKQL
-211 KQNSFSKIFFKD
+211 KENSFSKIFFKD
-223 YYIPNVDVSKELL
+223 YYVPNIDVSKELL
-236 TYLENEDIK
+236 SYLEK
-245 EFLEI
+245 EEIENFLKI
-250 NNYVIKDGKI
+250 NSYLIKDGKI
-260 ITTFKIYQ
+260 ITNFQIYQ
-268 DDIKLADILIFKDL
+268 DDVKLANILVFKDL
-282 NLIDIS
+282 DLIDIS

-324 KELNEYL
+324 KELNLYL
-331 QQTVNNEIIK
+331 QQTVNKEIIK

-389 GILEEKE
+389 GVLEDKE

-417 FRYYFSPER
+417 FRYYFSPQKNK
-426 SENLFKSKDLIDK
+426 NLFKSIDLIEK

-446 SFNTNEIKIIKEI
+446 SFNKNDIKIIKEI

-487 KKDKNFEKYIF
+487 KKEKDFEKYLF
-498 IKLFKEKN
+498 IKIVKEKN
-506 NLKISIKDNAN
+506 TLEIFIKDNAG
-517 GINEEIIDRI
+517 GIKEEIIDRI

-552 KKHMK
+552 NKHIK
-557 GTISVSNERYIYNNK
+557 GTISVSNEKYVYQNK
-572 EYIGAMFEINI
+572 EYIGAMFKISI
-583 PLS
+583 PIS

>member
-36 ELLEEKYNSLTINI
+36 ELLEEKYNSLTTNI

-245 EFLEI
+245 KFLEI